1 MADSLELA
9 VSYIGHGCTLLPGLP
24 ASNTNH
30 PADCVT
36 SRLRGCSCMVFSF
49 CSWQREVSP
58 SHRRDGSRVT
68 QDSIGTSWGMLGC
81 ADVTGSLQFS
91 FRSGWLR
98 AGRKPQIR
106 LQRRWGHL
114 CFFFFFLSCSRKSAV
129 SEHLRSSCQFAHHLV
144 SLRVGA
150 HFFLYYTPSQHYH
163 RPFSPFKGRG
173 GAKGRWNYRSGFY
186 NWLLHPGQREAFAG
200 KMLRSCPGLTRV

>member
-114 CFFFFFLSCSRKSAV
+114 CFFFFELLQKVCGVWTFKVIMPICTPPCISA
-129 SEHLRSSCQFAHHLV
+129 C
-144 SLRVGA
+144 G
-150 HFFLYYTPSQHYH
+150 
-163 RPFSPFKGRG
+163 SPFLP
-173 GAKGRWNYRSGFY
+173 
-186 NWLLHPGQREAFAG
+186 LLHPFPALSQT
-200 KMLRSCPGLTRV
+200 LLSL